1 MLGLIDSSYYSGN
14 NKDRDSLN
22 KEDNCLIGIKDAL
35 LDILLDKLVDKEK
48 YYNFNNLFLISSMF
62 IYCILILFTN

>member
-1 MLGLIDSSYYSGN
+1 MGLIDSSYYSGN
-14 NKDRDSLN
+14 NKDRDFLN

-35 LDILLDKLVDKEK
+35 LDILLDRLVDKEK